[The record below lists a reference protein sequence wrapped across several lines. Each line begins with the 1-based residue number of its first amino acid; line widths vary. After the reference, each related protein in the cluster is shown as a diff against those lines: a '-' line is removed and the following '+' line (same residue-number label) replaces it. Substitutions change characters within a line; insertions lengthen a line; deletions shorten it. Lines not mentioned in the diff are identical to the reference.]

1 MSNQNMQGAD
11 THRQMA
17 AKQEESVAVA
27 IVTVS
32 DTRTPE
38 DDINGIYLRKELVKD
53 GHSITDYDIVKD
65 EPDQIEVLLEQLV
78 GGKARIIIFNGGT
91 GITPRDRTFDVLER
105 KLEKR
110 LTGFGELF
118 RMLSYEQVGAA
129 AMLSRA
135 TAGVYRGKLIVSVPG
150 SPKAVELAWEKLIK
164 PELQHL
170 AWEVIR

>member
-1 MSNQNMQGAD
+1 MCIRDS
-11 THRQMA
+11 
-17 AKQEESVAVA
+17 
-27 IVTVS
+27 
-32 DTRTPE
+32 
-38 DDINGIYLRKELVKD
+38 INGIYLREELTTE
-53 GHSITDYDIVKD
+53 GHSITAYDIVKD
-65 EPDQIEVLLEQLV
+65 EPDQIEITLELFV
-78 GGKARIIIFNGGT
+78 GSKARIIIFNGGT
-91 GITPRDRTFDVLER
+91 GITPRDRTFDVLDR

-110 LTGFGELF
+110 LTGFGVLF

-135 TAGVYRGKLIVSVPG
+135 TAGVYQGKLIVSIPG